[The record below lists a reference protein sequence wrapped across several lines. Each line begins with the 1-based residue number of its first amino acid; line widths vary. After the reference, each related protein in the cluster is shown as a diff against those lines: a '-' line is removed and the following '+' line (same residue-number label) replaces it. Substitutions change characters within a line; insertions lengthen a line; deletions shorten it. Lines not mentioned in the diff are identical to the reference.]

1 MNKTVFY
8 IVGAIV
14 AILIATSFI
23 IVKSQEKTIL
33 KLIKQNAIQYSDTIR
48 RSVKYHMLENQ
59 QEYVKWIIKN
69 IGENKQITE
78 VRILNKEGKITV
90 SSIIEKEG
98 CLVDKNSEGCISCHK
113 SDGLKESQTD
123 MTRLYDGK
131 DKERFIGVMQ
141 PIYNEESC
149 FKCHNSKKKILGILD
164 VVVSLKTV
172 DKEIYKNKRIM
183 LLFLIITIFA
193 VSFIV
198 GETTSQLQKIN
209 KKLENSYLQLQE
221 MDKMKSE
228 FVRKVV
234 HQLRAPI
241 NAVKSCMTVVIG
253 GYGPIEKQI
262 DMLKK
267 AESRIK
273 ELIDLINDLLHL
285 AKVEELK
292 IVKQKERVDLN
303 VMLPKVVEFMKEKA
317 NEKKIDLNL
326 KLNSALPYIL
336 ASYDEIEG
344 SLINIIDNAIKYT
357 PSSGVIEITGKT
369 DDNIKIEIK
378 DSGIGIQESEIPY
391 IFDEFYRTE
400 NAKKEEKEG
409 TGLGLTIAKK
419 IVEVYGGRIEVKS
432 ELGKGTVFTVSLP
445 IV

>member
-131 DKERFIGVMQ
+131 DKERFIGLCSQYIMKNLVLNVT
-141 PIYNEESC
+141 IVKRKSWE
-149 FKCHNSKKKILGILD
+149 FLD

-183 LLFLIITIFA
+183 LLFLIITILQFLLLLEKQLL
-193 VSFIV
+193 SFK
-198 GETTSQLQKIN
+198 KIN

-253 GYGPIEKQI
+253 GY
-262 DMLKK
+262 
-267 AESRIK
+267 
-273 ELIDLINDLLHL
+273 
-285 AKVEELK
+285 
-292 IVKQKERVDLN
+292 
-303 VMLPKVVEFMKEKA
+303 
-317 NEKKIDLNL
+317 
-326 KLNSALPYIL
+326 
-336 ASYDEIEG
+336 
-344 SLINIIDNAIKYT
+344 
-357 PSSGVIEITGKT
+357 
-369 DDNIKIEIK
+369 
-378 DSGIGIQESEIPY
+378 IP
-391 IFDEFYRTE
+391 D
-400 NAKKEEKEG
+400 
-409 TGLGLTIAKK
+409 
-419 IVEVYGGRIEVKS
+419 
-432 ELGKGTVFTVSLP
+432 
-445 IV
+445 